1 MLRMMDRGER
11 SIPTEKEA
19 SFGAFL
25 KPLTKRIP
33 ETTSTNGHEDM
44 ETDSKPFSFVEVAL
58 EDGDSDTF
66 TVMNETGFNSAVDG
80 IPEGA
85 QEHPVEDI
93 THEEASDDRPVKRRR
108 NKRSLIWRHYEEL
121 DSLAAARCCICMKL
135 QSFEGGSTSNLH
147 RHMSKRH
154 PEVFSQL
161 AAERQHPPPPPPH
174 SSQSSDANVKV
185 VLEDGDFDT
194 LNPTMN
200 GIPGGAQGGPAEQI
214 RHEEASEDHPVK
226 RRRSKRSL
234 IWRHYEQLD
243 SLAAAR
249 CRICMKKLQ
258 YFEGGS
264 TSNLHRHMSKRH
276 PEVFSQLLADG
287 QHPPPPPHSSQSSD
301 ANGDALM
308 PPENVGATEKQRQF
322 SGLLKVSKASEGEK
336 RVFRRERELIEALRR
351 AQREEGRA
359 LEHQREL
366 LERLRA
372 VNAREAA
379 AEREQIESLRIAQL
393 EEAKDLSRQRE
404 EVQKEKTELLE
415 KWEELQQEREELDL
429 FSSGHQAS

>member
-1 MLRMMDRGER
+1 MMDRGER
-11 SIPTEKEA
+11 SK

-25 KPLTKRIP
+25 KPLMKRIP

-44 ETDSKPFSFVEVAL
+44 EMDSKPFCFVEVAL

-66 TVMNETGFNSAVDG
+66 TVVNEAGFNSAIDS

-85 QEHPVEDI
+85 QGHPVKEI

-121 DSLAAARCCICMKL
+121 DSLAAARCCICRKL

-161 AAERQHPPPPPPH
+161 AADRQHPPPPH
-174 SSQSSDANVKV
+174 SSLSSDANVEV

-194 LNPTMN
+194 LNSTMN
-200 GIPGGAQGGPAEQI
+200 GVLEGAQGGPAEQI
-214 RHEEASEDHPVK
+214 RHEEASDDHPVK

-287 QHPPPPPHSSQSSD
+287 QHPPPPHSSQSSGV
-301 ANGDALM
+301 NGDTLM

-351 AQREEGRA
+351 AQREEARA

-366 LERLRA
+366 LERLRV

-379 AEREQIESLRIAQL
+379 AEREQIESLRTAQL

-404 EVQKEKTELLE
+404 EVRKEKTELLK
-415 KWEELQQEREELDL
+415 KWEELQQEREELIL
-429 FSSGHQAS
+429 LSSGQQPS

>member
-1 MLRMMDRGER
+1 MTTRRER
-11 SIPTEKEA
+11 ATGTATQA

-25 KPLTKRIP
+25 KPSLPIQ
-33 ETTSTNGHEDM
+33 GHKEDM
-44 ETDSKPFSFVEVAL
+44 DTDSEHFCFVEVAL

-66 TVMNETGFNSAVDG
+66 TVVNEFGINSAING

-85 QEHPVEDI
+85 QGLPVEQI
-93 THEEASDDRPVKRRR
+93 THEGASDEPPVKRRR

-121 DSLAAARCCICMKL
+121 DSLAAARCRICMKL

-161 AAERQHPPPPPPH
+161 AADRHHPPPAH
-174 SSQSSDANVKV
+174 SSQSSDTKVEV
-185 VLEDGDFDT
+185 VLEDGDPF
-194 LNPTMN
+194 NSTMN
-200 GIPGGAQGGPAEQI
+200 GILECAQGRPAEQM
-214 RHEEASEDHPVK
+214 RHEEASDDHPVK

-249 CRICMKKLQ
+249 CCICLKKLQ

-301 ANGDALM
+301 VNGDTLM
-308 PPENVGATEKQRQF
+308 QPENVGATEKQRQF

-351 AQREEGRA
+351 AQREEARA

-366 LERLRA
+366 LEKLRA
-372 VNAREAA
+372 VNARETA
-379 AEREQIESLRIAQL
+379 AEREQIESLRTAQL
-393 EEAKDLSRQRE
+393 EEAKYLIRQRE
-404 EVQKEKTELLE
+404 EVQKEKTELL
-415 KWEELQQEREELDL
+415 KKRKELQQEREELVL
-429 FSSGHQAS
+429 FSSRQQAS